1 MAALA
6 DLSSNQR
13 NGQPKI
19 PVAGGV
25 NGGVG
30 NGETTTDTGGVLDPL
45 SSNSTPPL
53 PSNSTTKKAPATTNG
68 KTAKKLDPSE
78 VRV

>member
-13 NGQPKI
+13 NGQPKV